1 MNGDTVR
8 TGDGDTMPTGD
19 GDMGGEIRR
28 LEGDAMSAESGR
40 LEGNAVSGEPGAV
53 PGEGVR
59 DGTGPWGDAFASG
72 GSTPPG
78 DGATGEDAPLP
89 RNDTLFRDDAVPLGR
104 GGPAEGDAVMR
115 AASGGDASAVGGGA
129 ADARVVAARGGAEAR
144 GDGSGARGDRPA
156 DRELLG
162 RVFLARVLEPG
173 DETGGRWVR
182 ERGVQEVVRRLREG
196 GRALPGV
203 SQKRW
208 AGLCARA
215 DRADPGR
222 DLAVARSAG
231 ARFVTPGTAEW
242 PGQLDDLGDARPLGL
257 WVRGGPSLRMW
268 ALRSVAVVGARACT
282 EYGAHMAATLAAGLA
297 ERGWV
302 VVSGGAYGID
312 GAAHRGAL
320 GAGGAT
326 AAVLACGVDRPYP
339 PGHTALIT
347 RIAEQG
353 LVVGELPPGD
363 HPTPSRFILRNR
375 VIAALTRG
383 TVVVEAAYRSGSLVT
398 ARAARRLGRH
408 VMGVPGPATSALS
421 AGVHELLRADAVL
434 VGDADEVVELV
445 GDMGELPPE
454 RRGPVLPTDLLEP
467 RTRQVLSGLPGR
479 GTATAAEVARRAQTS
494 EDDAIARLYELR
506 ALGYVER
513 HGDGWKLTRQTMI
526 SVRGGRNPC

>member
-1 MNGDTVR
+1 MD
-8 TGDGDTMPTGD
+8 
-19 GDMGGEIRR
+19 
-28 LEGDAMSAESGR
+28 L
-40 LEGNAVSGEPGAV
+40 
-53 PGEGVR
+53 
-59 DGTGPWGDAFASG
+59 
-72 GSTPPG
+72 
-78 DGATGEDAPLP
+78 
-89 RNDTLFRDDAVPLGR
+89 
-104 GGPAEGDAVMR
+104 
-115 AASGGDASAVGGGA
+115 
-129 ADARVVAARGGAEAR
+129 
-144 GDGSGARGDRPA
+144 
-156 DRELLG
+156 ELLG

-173 DETGGRWVR
+173 DEAGGRWVR
-182 ERGVQEVVRRLREG
+182 ERGVVEVVRHLREG
-196 GRALPGV
+196 TRALPGV
-203 SQKRW
+203 SEKRW

-215 DRADPGR
+215 GKADPHR
-222 DLAVARSAG
+222 DLAAARSAG
-231 ARFVTPGTAEW
+231 VRFVIPGTAEW

-339 PGHTALIT
+339 PGHAALIT

-363 HPTPSRFILRNR
+363 HPTPSRFVLRNR

-421 AGVHELLRADAVL
+421 AGVHELLRGDAVL
-434 VGDADEVVELV
+434 VGDAAEVVELV
-445 GDMGELPPE
+445 GAMGELPPE

-467 RTRQVLSGLPGR
+467 RTRRTLAGLPGR
-479 GTATAAEVARRAQTS
+479 GTATAAEVARSAQTTK
-494 EDDAIARLYELR
+494 DDATARLYELR

-513 HGDGWKLTRQTMI
+513 HGDGWKLTRQAMI
-526 SVRGGRNPC
+526 SIRGGRSPC